1 MIPHM
6 SKKHKVKTLKTRDR
20 DSMTGGDPL
29 KVKKLLTLNT
39 IGDTGRSI
47 GVQGK
52 EVEVKMGRH
61 IKGKKAPHVPKQ
73 IAPVK

>member
-1 MIPHM
+1 
-6 SKKHKVKTLKTRDR
+6 
-20 DSMTGGDPL
+20 MTGGDPL

-61 IKGKKAPHVPKQ
+61 IKRKKAPHVPKQ
-73 IAPVK
+73 IALVKDEMILNTSNRRRRKEQ